1 MTASFQL
8 RGNLPVDVIDYPS
21 EVKPGFTPR
30 YGTTPVILALRQ
42 KQGYE
47 FEAIVG
53 KQDLVFFFFLFV
65 RCSSVAQVGLK
76 FAITTRMTLNL

>member
-21 EVKPGFTPR
+21 EVKPEFTPR

-47 FEAIVG
+47 FEAIVSY
-53 KQDLVFFFFLFV
+53 QARSCLFFFFL
-65 RCSSVAQVGLK
+65 
-76 FAITTRMTLNL
+76 

>member
-21 EVKPGFTPR
+21 EVKRGFTPR
-30 YGTTPVILALRQ
+30 YGTRPVILALRQ

-53 KQDLVFFFFLFV
+53 YQARSCLFFFFL
-65 RCSSVAQVGLK
+65 
-76 FAITTRMTLNL
+76 